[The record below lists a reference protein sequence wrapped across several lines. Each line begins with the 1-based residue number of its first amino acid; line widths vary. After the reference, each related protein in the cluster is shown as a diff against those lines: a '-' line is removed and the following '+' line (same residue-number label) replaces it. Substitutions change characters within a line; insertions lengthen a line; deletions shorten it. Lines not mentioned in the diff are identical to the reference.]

1 MEELSIKYKEYKEL
15 DKLKFDKGVF
25 HTESEIYIYPN
36 DSNKIL
42 KIYKRK
48 DKPYL
53 DKKYRIINNL
63 FSFIAEEKIK
73 ELVIPCGIVKINDIF
88 RGEILNKVDGINS
101 SYYLNNK
108 NVDINKKIDI
118 LKQIG
123 NILKKIR
130 NSNPKYNVAFSDV
143 HSDNFMVSNDKVYG
157 IDTTG
162 MKICDIKGVVN
173 NYIFQLS
180 DYNISKYELDDFD
193 IIKPSV
199 ETDIYCYIMMILKSI
214 SGLNDIYLYSVD
226 RYRKYLDE
234 LENIGFDI
242 NLLNSFNSIY
252 DDYTNNIDPLPYLD
266 TLYDLSDEK
275 LNACRKVFTN

>member
-1 MEELSIKYKEYKEL
+1 
-15 DKLKFDKGVF
+15 
-25 HTESEIYIYPN
+25 
-36 DSNKIL
+36 
-42 KIYKRK
+42 
-48 DKPYL
+48 
-53 DKKYRIINNL
+53 
-63 FSFIAEEKIK
+63 
-73 ELVIPCGIVKINDIF
+73 
-88 RGEILNKVDGINS
+88 
-101 SYYLNNK
+101 
-108 NVDINKKIDI
+108 
-118 LKQIG
+118 
-123 NILKKIR
+123 
-130 NSNPKYNVAFSDV
+130 
-143 HSDNFMVSNDKVYG
+143 MVSNDKVYG

-193 IIKPSV
+193 IIKPSI